1 MADNYLERKRR
12 DYEERKKE
20 WIKKEKAP
28 FKTSPKTSKKQV
40 HKDALIHDEKSDVKF
55 QSGKSESFS
64 QIPSDCISQ

>member
-20 WIKKEKAP
+20 WIKKKNLHLKP
-28 FKTSPKTSKKQV
+28 RQKQV
-40 HKDALIHDEKSDVKF
+40 HKGALIHDEKSDVKF

-64 QIPSDCISQ
+64 QIPSDCISR